1 MFFSV
6 PPIAIQ
12 PRISCPTQI
21 EPLANLLVRDLPSYA
36 NRAALKNRN
45 RSDVPEMSQVIIA
58 SQPTLESLELPGNP
72 QKPDP
77 NLHQL
82 FITTLERQ
90 TFQKKSSEFQQY
102 HWLFLVQTRQ
112 GWKLSQS
119 FTRISAYPLTQKVTA
134 PRESSQGPIAQG
146 IKTWL
151 RDCQAGV
158 IRAAL

>member
-6 PPIAIQ
+6 LPPIAIQ
-12 PRISCPTQI
+12 PRMSCPTQI
-21 EPLANLLVRDLPSYA
+21 QPLANLLVRDLPSYA
-36 NRAALKNRN
+36 NRAALKNRK
-45 RSDVPEMSQVIIA
+45 RSDVPEMSQIIVA
-58 SQPTLESLELPGNP
+58 SQPEIEPLNLPGNP

-90 TFQKKSSEFQQY
+90 TFKQKSSEFQQY

-119 FTRISAYPLTQKVTA
+119 FTRIGSYPATSKVA
-134 PRESSQGPIAQG
+134 PTRESSQSTVAQG
-146 IKTWL
+146 IKIWL
-151 RDCQAGV
+151 RDCQAGT
-158 IRAAL
+158 IRG